1 MDSKSLN
8 ELYELVIDAMED
20 GVWDWDVPTGQAFF
34 TPRYYEILGF
44 EVNEFPATYD
54 HWMSMVYPD
63 DKKRVEAE
71 LQTGVASGQKFVV
84 DVRLKK
90 KDGSYCWYSTR
101 GKTISKNGD
110 GTAKRMVGTLTD
122 ISERKK
128 IEEELQ
134 NSKAEMQEKFDEA
147 RKLNELTVDRELKM
161 VELKEKIKELE
172 SKLS

>member
-20 GVWDWDVPTGQAFF
+20 GVWDWDVPSGQAFF
-34 TPRYYEILGF
+34 TSRYYEILGYADG
-44 EVNEFPATYD
+44 EFPATYEY
-54 HWMSMVYPD
+54 WMSLVHTD
-63 DKKRVEAE
+63 DKSRVEIE
-71 LQTGVASGQKFVV
+71 LQEGVASGKKFVV

-90 KDGSYCWYSTR
+90 KDGTYGWYSTR
-101 GKTISKNGD
+101 GKTISKNDD

-122 ISERKK
+122 ISHRKN

-134 NSKAEMQEKFDEA
+134 KSKTEMQDKLDEA

-172 SKLS
+172 SKLK

>member
-1 MDSKSLN
+1 MDNKSLN

-34 TPRYYEILGF
+34 TPRYYEILGYDDG
-44 EVNEFPATYD
+44 EFPSTYD
-54 HWMSMVYPD
+54 YWMSMVYSD
-63 DKKRVEAE
+63 DLKRVQAE

-90 KDGSYCWYSTR
+90 KDGSYAWYSTR
-101 GKTISKNGD
+101 GKAISKNED
-110 GTAKRMVGTLTD
+110 GSAKRMVGTLTD
-122 ISERKK
+122 ISQRKK

-134 NSKAEMQEKFDEA
+134 KSKAEMQGKFDEA

-172 SKLS
+172 VS

>member
-1 MDSKSLN
+1 MDNKSLN

-34 TPRYYEILGF
+34 TPRYYEMLGY
-44 EVNEFPATYD
+44 EDGEFPSTYD
-54 HWMSMVYPD
+54 YWMSMVYPD
-63 DKKRVEAE
+63 DIKRVQAE
-71 LQTGVASGQKFVV
+71 LQTGVSSGQKFVV

-90 KDGSYCWYSTR
+90 KDGTYCWYSTR
-101 GKTISKNGD
+101 GKTISKNTD

-134 NSKAEMQEKFDEA
+134 KSKAEMQGKFDEA

-161 VELKEKIKELE
+161 VEMKEKIKELE
-172 SKLS
+172 SKLK